1 MTSTLARRN
10 LLRNAVTGA
19 GAALGW
25 SGLTGDAAQAAV
37 ASTIPWIKRVFH
49 LYTGPDGL
57 TRAEQVKVPPP
68 PSEGGMPRLLRRK
81 VERLTLNAAPPHN
94 FLDFHPANQP
104 TLLIP
109 LFGSIIVGLADGKTY
124 EFGHGDFAFAEDCN
138 GKGHTSQA
146 GAQGSFTVQVQFLK
160 SQCLPSG
167 STDME
172 KFWIEPD

>member
-1 MTSTLARRN
+1 MTHTLARRN

-37 ASTIPWIKRVFH
+37 ASTIPWIKR

-68 PSEGGMPRLLRRK
+68 PSQGGMPRLLRRK

-146 GAQGSFTVQVQFLK
+146 GAQGSFTVQVQFVK

-172 KFWIEPD
+172 KFWVEPD